1 MIAPYRRIHVPVSGG
16 QLTAGVW
23 GVGEPL
29 TLLVHGIT
37 GSHLAWSLIAERVA
51 GDGNGMGTGT
61 VVGID
66 LRGRGDSGDVSG
78 PYGFAQHADD
88 CAAVLDHLGAASVVV
103 AGHSMGGFVSLV
115 LADRHPDRVS
125 RLVLVDG
132 GPPLPPPPGDS
143 AEDRIAGVLGPALQR
158 LRMRF
163 PSRAAYADFWRAHP
177 AFTEWNAAIQS
188 YVDYDLTGTEP
199 ELRSKV
205 SEAAV
210 REDSADILEGA
221 ALRDAWARLRHD
233 AVFLRAEKGLLDQP
247 VPLYPDVAPIEEKM
261 PVRTLAGTNHYSI
274 LFLEKGAAPVAAAI
288 RTS

>member
-1 MIAPYRRIHVPVSGG
+1 MTSPYRRLQVPVPGG
-16 QLTAGVW
+16 GLAVGVW

-37 GSHLAWSLIAERVA
+37 GSHLAWSLVAEQVA

-61 VVGID
+61 VAGVD
-66 LRGRGDSGDVSG
+66 LRGRGDSGSVAG
-78 PYGFAQHADD
+78 PYGFARHADD
-88 CAAVLDHLGAASVVV
+88 CAAVLDRLGAAEVVV

-115 LADRHPDRVS
+115 LADRHPERVS

-132 GPPLPPPPGDS
+132 GPPLPPPPGDT
-143 AEDRIAGVLGPALQR
+143 AEERIATVLGPAVQR

-163 PSRAAYADFWRAHP
+163 PSRVAYADFWRAHP
-177 AFTEWNAAIQS
+177 AFAEWNAAIQS

-210 REDSADILEGA
+210 REDSVDILEGD
-221 ALRDAWARLRHD
+221 ALREAWQRLRHD
-233 AVFLRAEKGLLDQP
+233 AVFLRAERGLLDQP
-247 VPLYPDVAPIEEKM
+247 VPLYPEVAPIEAKM
-261 PVRTLAGTNHYSI
+261 PVRTLAGTNHYTI
-274 LFLEKGAAPVAAAI
+274 LLSEKGAAPVAAAI
-288 RTS
+288 RTG